1 MSEISS
7 GNILVIGAGR
17 MGGAIINGWLQQ
29 GIGDKTLSILLTPI
43 FEGLKSFTA
52 HQGVHAAADVSDIPA
67 DIQFDYALLATK
79 PQVIE
84 QTLPTY
90 KHLFNAS
97 TLLISVA
104 AGTSSETLAGLVEQP
119 IGIIRIMP
127 NTPAL
132 VGRGVIAASR
142 NSLVNDEQKKACEAL
157 FSPLGNFY
165 WIDNEEQMHAVTAIS
180 GSGPAYLFYFA
191 EAMVAGA
198 ISTGLPK
205 ELATQLA
212 LDTVTGAS
220 ALLEQDNRAPSDL
233 RKEVTSPKGT
243 TEAALN
249 VMMNNEALPEL
260 MKKAMA
266 AAAARSEE
274 LAQGK

>member
-1 MSEISS
+1 MSEVSS

-29 GIGDKTLSILLTPI
+29 GIGDKTIYIVDPNA
-43 FEGLKSFTA
+43 EGLKSFTA
-52 HQGVHAAADVSDIPA
+52 HQGVYAVADVSGIPA

-104 AGTSSETLAGLVEQP
+104 AGTTSETLARLAEQP
-119 IGIIRIMP
+119 ISIIRIMP

-132 VGRGVIAASR
+132 IGRGVMVASP
-142 NSLVNDEQKKACEAL
+142 NAQVSDKQKQACEAL
-157 FSPLGNFY
+157 FTPLGNFY
-165 WIDNEEQMHAVTAIS
+165 WVDDEEQMHAVTAVS

-205 ELATQLA
+205 ELAIQLA

-220 ALLEQDNRAPSDL
+220 ALLEQDNRAPAEL

-249 VMMNNEALPEL
+249 IMMNDDALPEL

-266 AAAARSEE
+266 AAAVRSEE